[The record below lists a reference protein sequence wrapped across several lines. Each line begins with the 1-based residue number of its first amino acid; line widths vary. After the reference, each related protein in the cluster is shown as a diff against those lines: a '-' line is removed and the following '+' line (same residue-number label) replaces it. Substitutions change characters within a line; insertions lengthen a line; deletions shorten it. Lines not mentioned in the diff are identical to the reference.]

1 MTEKYS
7 ISEWIDKS
15 FTEQGYLPVAFE
27 NLAEQDMITA
37 KKVHNEFEK
46 QKKYSRVCVNTLNS
60 AEIFYEKAIRV
71 FSALIKIGK
80 LNKEILTLEKFCKK
94 TTQILS
100 DELDFEN
107 CSIMLKDDKNE
118 YLEVV
123 AGCGRKEIDQQETE
137 KKIFKVGE
145 GIAGKVAETG
155 EYIFVPDVSNEPEF
169 VEINTDIK
177 IGSLL
182 SAPLVNEG
190 KIIGVINFSYSLP
203 ETFST
208 ETIRLLILLSDYI
221 SQMITMNSMHNKL
234 FKWQDMLRA
243 HKLESLG
250 ILAGGIAHDF
260 NNILTAILG
269 NVSLVKMWSNPS
281 DKIYPRLDAVERAS
295 IRAINLTQQLLTFS
309 KGGAPIKKTT
319 SILELIRD
327 SAEFA
332 LRGSNIKCEFDMEED
347 ILPVEVDKGQIS
359 QVIHN
364 LVINAEQAMPAG
376 GKIIIKAKNIKV
388 KKHESFQIPEG
399 IYIMISIIDSGTG
412 IPGEV
417 LSKIFDP
424 YFTTKQK
431 GTGLGLAIA
440 YSIIKNHGG
449 IITVDSEYGKGSVF
463 NIYLPASDIS
473 PINEEMSED
482 KLYKW
487 KGRILVMDDEEIVR
501 NTIGDMLVDIGYTVE
516 FAMEGSE
523 AIRKYKE
530 AKLSGRP
537 YDIVIMDL
545 TVPGGMGGK
554 DAVKEILKFD
564 PSARVVVSS
573 GYSNDP
579 VMANYQIYGFSG
591 VITKPYELKKLSKE
605 LYRVMNTNPEK

>member
-554 DAVKEILKFD
+554 DAVEEILKFD